1 MSDMMNLEDIM
12 DTIRYTQDS
21 HWFVDRFE
29 LSIEDMVTRFKDLIE
44 EEQEELPY
52 DLGMEYEPEEYDD
65 R

>member
-1 MSDMMNLEDIM
+1 MSDMMSLEDIM

-29 LSIEDMVTRFKDLIE
+29 LTIEDMVGRFQDLIE
-44 EEQEELPY
+44 ENQEDLPY
-52 DLGMEYEPEEYDD
+52 DLGMEYDAEEYED

>member
-1 MSDMMNLEDIM
+1 MSDMMSLDDIV
-12 DTIRYTQDS
+12 DTIRCTQDS

-29 LSIEDMVTRFKDLIE
+29 LSIEDMVSRFTDLIE
-44 EEQEELPY
+44 GQQEQLPY